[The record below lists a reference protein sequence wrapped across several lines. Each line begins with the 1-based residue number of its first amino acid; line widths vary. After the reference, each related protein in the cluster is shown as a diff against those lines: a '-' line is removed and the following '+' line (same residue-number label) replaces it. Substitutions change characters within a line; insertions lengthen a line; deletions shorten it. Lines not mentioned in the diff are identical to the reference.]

1 MSSALNR
8 LSAAIRTEA
17 QKLPTEEAIK
27 LMESLIQRMNDQL
40 DNYYEESFNACHD
53 S

>member
-8 LSAAIRTEA
+8 LSAAIRTEV
-17 QKLPTEEAIK
+17 QKLPTKEAIQ
-27 LMESLIQRMNDQL
+27 LMEALIQCMNDQL
-40 DNYYEESFNACHD
+40 DNYYEENLNACHD